1 MAAPVRLLC
10 EVGSVRRSTS
20 WLAILLVG
28 GAALAVWIFFK
39 KTSPPEV
46 EFTRVIRETM
56 ISSLGTNGKVD
67 PAEWMPAKAERA
79 GVITSVLVTRGQQ
92 VKAGT
97 PMVELDTRVANAELS
112 RAKAGI
118 KEAQTQP
125 QVLDQARPI

>member
-56 ISSLGTNGKVD
+56 ISSLGTNGKED
-67 PAEWMPAKAERA
+67 PVEWMAAKAERD
-79 GVITSVLVTRGQQ
+79 GVMTRGLVTRGQQ
-92 VKAGT
+92 AKAGEQ
-97 PMVELDTRVANAELS
+97 MVELDTPVANDELFGVHV
-112 RAKAGI
+112 GI
-118 KEAQTQP
+118 
-125 QVLDQARPI
+125 